1 MLTKSGR
8 DMPRKQ
14 NDDCAV
20 VFPAADAEPV
30 APGVPAPTS
39 AGLLAIGKP
48 HNYNDVVQNDYD
60 TTVQSRSNSIHV
72 SINVTVN
79 R

>member
-1 MLTKSGR
+1 MLTNSGR
-8 DMPRKQ
+8 DMPREQ

-30 APGVPAPTS
+30 TPGATAPTS

-48 HNYNDVVQNDYD
+48 QNYKQHYS
-60 TTVQSRSNSIHV
+60 TKG
-72 SINVTVN
+72 
-79 R
+79 

>member
-1 MLTKSGR
+1 MLTNSGR
-8 DMPRKQ
+8 DMPREQ

-30 APGVPAPTS
+30 TPGATAPTS

-48 HNYNDVVQNDYD
+48 QNYNTIAQKDEYIYIYTHTHPFNAQP
-60 TTVQSRSNSIHV
+60 TASKH
-72 SINVTVN
+72 
-79 R
+79 